1 MVGLNIVLFSFFLIR
16 KLHELTYADFNEP
29 TSLTELFG
37 EYKERIINE
46 MTEEKSTCLKRV
58 ICEWTTR
65 ENLDLQE
72 NILKW

>member
-1 MVGLNIVLFSFFLIR
+1 MNFS
-16 KLHELTYADFNEP
+16 DFNEP